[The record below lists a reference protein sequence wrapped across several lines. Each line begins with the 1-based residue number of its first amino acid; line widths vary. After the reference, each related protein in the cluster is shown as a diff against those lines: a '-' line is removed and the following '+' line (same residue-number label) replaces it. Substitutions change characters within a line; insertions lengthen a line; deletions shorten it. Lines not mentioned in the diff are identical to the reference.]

1 MRYIFVFLSFAVAA
15 FATADN
21 PDDACKDLSDGF
33 GCFWTQ
39 GDCNRGGKLRENRY
53 LSVVRIPLFMKGGG
67 NYIPVGTVWT
77 GF

>member
-39 GDCNRGGKLRENRY
+39 GDCNRGGTC
-53 LSVVRIPLFMKGGG
+53 VR
-67 NYIPVGTVWT
+67 GTCRGPACDLPNNGMYT
-77 GF
+77 PQS